1 MMNASNLLIGYEYDN
16 WYNFGEKTPILTDVS
31 PKTNSHI
38 LISGMSG
45 GGKSFLTNQLFAR
58 ICAFGGKAYFADF
71 KQDDTYTHLRGC
83 PHYYPYDKT
92 TEALEEVYEILHN
105 RQSGADPSHKPVTL
119 IWDEYIANILSLQST
134 NKKKAEMVMRK
145 VSEILMLGRSL
156 GVRLVV
162 SCQRPDAVAFPT
174 GSRLNY
180 GVIIV
185 VGAAIKS
192 IYEMLIPKEYIER
205 IGDRQ
210 FKAGEGVVLLQGSDL
225 HFLKVPI
232 VKDEQQIKRLCI
244 EALSR

>member
-1 MMNASNLLIGYEYDN
+1 MNTSNLLIGYEYDN

-58 ICAFGGKAYFADF
+58 ICTFGGKAYFADF
-71 KQDDTYTHLRGC
+71 KQDDTYAHLRGC
-83 PHYYPYDKT
+83 PRYYPYDKT
-92 TEALEEVYEILHN
+92 TEALETVYEILHN
-105 RQSGADPSHKPVTL
+105 RQSGAERSREAVTL
-119 IWDEYIANILSLQST
+119 VWEEYISNVLSLQST
-134 NKKKAEMVMRK
+134 DKKKAEMVMRK

-192 IYEMLIPKEYIER
+192 IYEMLIPKDYIER

-210 FKAGEGVVLLQGSDL
+210 FKVGEGVVLLQGSDL